1 MKGIKQ
7 VLMGFIVWY
16 NHRYSCN
23 VEIMDAV
30 HFIRQLKPDELR
42 NAETDKEYC
51 EHGYEY
57 NNCLI
62 HNYSRFGCLSC
73 MADKQYENEVK
84 KLNEPAVIN
93 NEAEA
98 SSDGVAVCP
107 TCGGQCY
114 IGGTDGETR
123 YFIPVHS

>member
-23 VEIMDAV
+23 VEIMDSV
-30 HFIRQLKPDELR
+30 HFIRQLKPDGLR

-73 MADKQYENEVK
+73 MADKQYKVK
-84 KLNEPAVIN
+84 KLNEPAVSKCESI
-93 NEAEA
+93 EGEP
-98 SSDGVAVCP
+98 AVCAK
-107 TCGGQCY
+107 CGAK
-114 IGGTDGETR
+114 
-123 YFIPVHS
+123 PVYMDDDYCIDCLSKQGY